1 MNNSCKTQI
10 SAPASQDTLVTI
22 LPPDLST
29 TFLAALLV
37 PLILGFLVGIVV
49 KGLLKVGVAI
59 ALLVIILMVT
69 GTITPDQVIGP
80 VVAFFR
86 SGQGYTSKVNQISG
100 YLPYSSVTFLVGL
113 VVGFFRG

>member
-1 MNNSCKTQI
+1 MV
-10 SAPASQDTLVTI
+10 AI

-37 PLILGFLVGIVV
+37 PLILGFLVGIVA
-49 KGLLKVGVAI
+49 KGLLKVGIAI
-59 ALLVIILMVT
+59 ALVVFILIAL
-69 GTITPDQVIGP
+69 GTITPGQVLGP
-80 VVAFFR
+80 LVAIFR
-86 SGQGYTSKVNQISG
+86 SGQGYATKVSQITG

>member
-1 MNNSCKTQI
+1 MHM
-10 SAPASQDTLVTI
+10 VTI

-37 PLILGFLVGIVV
+37 PLILGFLVGIIA
-49 KGLLKVGVAI
+49 KGLLKVGIAI
-59 ALLVIILMVT
+59 ALLVIVLIAI
-69 GTITPDQVIGP
+69 GTITPGQVIGP
-80 VVAFFR
+80 VVALFR
-86 SGQGYTSKVNQISG
+86 SGQGYTTKVDQITG